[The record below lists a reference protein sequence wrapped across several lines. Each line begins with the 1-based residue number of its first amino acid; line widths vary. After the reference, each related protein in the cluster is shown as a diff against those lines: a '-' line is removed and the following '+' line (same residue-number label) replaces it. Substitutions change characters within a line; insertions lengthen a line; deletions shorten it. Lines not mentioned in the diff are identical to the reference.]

1 MTVEL
6 DKYIAVQM
14 DLIRR
19 DDSRLDMWLRAWSAP
34 IDRDSYDIIEMTDAE
49 LNALL
54 PQIETMKYGGS
65 DLMLSPSLRVFV
77 LTIKDSAG
85 RGENTIIFKKSILSK
100 STSRKA
106 DMLITTTPLIDA
118 YFLLGP
124 GRDAD
129 VVVNMGA
136 QQMEIENG
144 RRLNCSY
151 QQAVWT
157 RDPQILEDDYF
168 QEYARYM
175 KFAYMLVQ
183 KALYDRPTVF
193 NKVSSRRASRP
204 AHKSGPYKRKKRAV
218 KAVRVLRVNDEE
230 FASYVKTQRVIA
242 CPCWGVIGHWRTYK
256 SGKKVWVEPYRKGRE
271 RNNPAAY
278 SPKEYQLT
286 KEAE

>member
-1 MTVEL
+1 MEL
-6 DKYIAVQM
+6 DKYIAVQI
-14 DLIRR
+14 DLIHR

-34 IDRDSYDIIEMTDAE
+34 IALDGYDTIEMTDVE

-54 PQIETMKYGGS
+54 PQIETMQYGGS
-65 DLMLSPSLRVFV
+65 DLMLSPSLREFV
-77 LTIKDSAG
+77 LTLKDSAG
-85 RGENTIIFKKSILSK
+85 RGENAIIFKKSILPK
-100 STSRKA
+100 STLRKG

-118 YFLLGP
+118 YFLLGF
-124 GRDAD
+124 GKGTD

-136 QQMEIENG
+136 QRMETEDG
-144 RRLNCSY
+144 RHLDCSY

-157 RDPQILEDDYF
+157 RDPQIVEDDYF
-168 QEYARYM
+168 QEYARYI

-193 NKVSSRRASRP
+193 TKVSSCRVGHP
-204 AHKSGPYKRKKRAV
+204 THKSGSHKKKKRTV
-218 KAVRVLRVNDEE
+218 KAVRVLHINDEE
-230 FASYVKTQRVIA
+230 FASYVKTQRVIT

-278 SPKEYQLT
+278 SPKECQLT